1 MILPK
6 GLGIGPF
13 SFSLRAMSDL
23 LLHGEITDD
32 NIGAFY
38 DTYNALGWG
47 YPESIYTNAMPIYLR
62 RRGLQTD
69 KPKALFILSVL
80 VLCLP

>member
-1 MILPK
+1 
-6 GLGIGPF
+6 
-13 SFSLRAMSDL
+13 MSE
-23 LLHGEITDD
+23 LLHGDITHDI
-32 NIGAFY
+32 IGAFY